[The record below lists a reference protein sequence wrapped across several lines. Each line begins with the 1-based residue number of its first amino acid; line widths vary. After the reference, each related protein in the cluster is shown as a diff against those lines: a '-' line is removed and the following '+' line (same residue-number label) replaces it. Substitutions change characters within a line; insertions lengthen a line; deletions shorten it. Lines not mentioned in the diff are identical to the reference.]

1 MKLALGEHTYRKVYN
16 SEFNLRFGLP
26 RSDTCA
32 NCDRLNLALKSDP
45 GDAVAHQQLA
55 DHQDKEDKGYQNI
68 LCGETKTR
76 PLIAGVAIPVL

>member
-1 MKLALGEHTYRKVYN
+1 MGEHTYRKVFN

-26 RSDTCA
+26 CLDTYA
-32 NCDRLNLALKSDP
+32 TYDRLNLALKSDP

-55 DHQDKEDKGYQNI
+55 DHQDKEDKAYQNI
-68 LCGETKTR
+68 LYGETKTR